1 LEQTLPI
8 GEVMQNQIK
17 KGIKIMRT
25 IKVEACVSS
34 LRTLSISELNY
45 LADRLVEVDSAV
57 ADQLQFAIDVAVRE
71 QDLEESIAA

>member
-1 LEQTLPI
+1 
-8 GEVMQNQIK
+8 MQNQIK

-45 LADRLVEVDSAV
+45 LADRLVELDPDV
-57 ADQLQFAIDVAVRE
+57 ADQLQFAIGVAVQE
-71 QDLEESIAA
+71 QDMEERVAA

>member
-1 LEQTLPI
+1 
-8 GEVMQNQIK
+8 
-17 KGIKIMRT
+17 MRT

>member
-1 LEQTLPI
+1 
-8 GEVMQNQIK
+8 MQNQIK